1 MKPKHATIV
10 FVAALAL
17 FITGCATG
25 GVRSN
30 PDVAQSF
37 RNLSV
42 PPGYS
47 YWYLNLE
54 NDPYAVVGL
63 ERGWRIED
71 KMWHAVDPGTP
82 TFGKVIGLVADFPVP
97 GSTTTGATLV
107 DPQEAPIGIWFS
119 SLTPGVRV
127 DAESKRV
134 IIHTATPWMG
144 GADGGS
150 DGKP

>member
-10 FVAALAL
+10 FVAAFAL
-17 FITGCATG
+17 FIIGCATG

-30 PDVAQSF
+30 PDVARSF

-71 KMWHAVDPGTP
+71 KLWHAVDPGTP
-82 TFGKVIGLVADFPVP
+82 TFGKVVGLVADFPAP
-97 GSTTTGATLV
+97 GSAAFGATLV
-107 DPQEAPIGIWFS
+107 DPQGAPIGIWFS
-119 SLTPGVRV
+119 SLIPGVRV
-127 DAESKRV
+127 DAESKVV

-144 GADGGS
+144 GPDGG
-150 DGKP
+150 DGYK

>member
-1 MKPKHATIV
+1 MKPKRATIV

-17 FITGCATG
+17 FISGCATG

-54 NDPYAVVGL
+54 NDPYAVAGL

-71 KMWHAVDPGTP
+71 NLWQAVDPGTP
-82 TFGKVIGLVADFPVP
+82 TFGKVVGLVADFPVP
-97 GSTTTGATLV
+97 GFTTFGATLV
-107 DPQEAPIGIWFS
+107 DPEGAPIGIWFS
-119 SLTPGVRV
+119 SLIPGIQV
-127 DAESKRV
+127 DADRKVV
-134 IIHTATPWMG
+134 IINTATPWMG
-144 GADGGS
+144 GPDGGNS
-150 DGKP
+150 YD

>member
-17 FITGCATG
+17 FISGCATG

-107 DPQEAPIGIWFS
+107 DPQGAPIGIWFS
-119 SLTPGVRV
+119 SLIPGVRV
-127 DAESKRV
+127 EPEQKLVV
-134 IIHTATPWMG
+134 INTATPWAQGQG
-144 GADGGS
+144 GGN

>member
-17 FITGCATG
+17 FISGCATG

-71 KMWHAVDPGTP
+71 KLWRAVDPGTP

-107 DPQEAPIGIWFS
+107 DPQGAPIGIWFS
-119 SLTPGVRV
+119 SLIPGVRV
-127 DAESKRV
+127 DAESKLV

-144 GADGGS
+144 GPDGGS
-150 DGKP
+150 DGRP